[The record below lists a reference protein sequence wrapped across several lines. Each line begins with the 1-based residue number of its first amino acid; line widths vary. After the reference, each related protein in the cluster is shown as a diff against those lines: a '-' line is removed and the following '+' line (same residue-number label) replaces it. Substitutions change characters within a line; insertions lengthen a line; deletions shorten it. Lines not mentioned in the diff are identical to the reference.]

1 MQPFWQLQIAEK
13 SLPRHVNSFIRLG
26 SFSKKHTFESAVSLN
41 GSVRSSWSH
50 NVRSSV
56 RPVLQGDSFD
66 SSSGNRLL
74 RAYFETS
81 EGLKGIY
88 VTLRLGA
95 NYFLVR
101 YTLKWDLE

>member
-1 MQPFWQLQIAEK
+1 MWEPESIQRGGA
-13 SLPRHVNSFIRLG
+13 NSYI
-26 SFSKKHTFESAVSLN
+26 
-41 GSVRSSWSH
+41 
-50 NVRSSV
+50 
-56 RPVLQGDSFD
+56 QGDSFD

-101 YTLKWDLE
+101 NTLKWDLE

>member
-1 MQPFWQLQIAEK
+1 MP
-13 SLPRHVNSFIRLG
+13 P
-26 SFSKKHTFESAVSLN
+26 SLN
-41 GSVRSSWSH
+41 LIMV
-50 NVRSSV
+50 NI
-56 RPVLQGDSFD
+56 QGDSFD

-101 YTLKWDLE
+101 NTLKWDLE

>member
-1 MQPFWQLQIAEK
+1 MILNFGLGLVNRLFALLTVGVEYDLEQI
-13 SLPRHVNSFIRLG
+13 
-26 SFSKKHTFESAVSLN
+26 
-41 GSVRSSWSH
+41 
-50 NVRSSV
+50 
-56 RPVLQGDSFD
+56 QGDSFD

>member
-1 MQPFWQLQIAEK
+1 MKFYPPLRSMIQNSENGDLGQDCPVIETAREQPTLMVEFLFLVINILWIK
-13 SLPRHVNSFIRLG
+13 I
-26 SFSKKHTFESAVSLN
+26 
-41 GSVRSSWSH
+41 
-50 NVRSSV
+50 
-56 RPVLQGDSFD
+56 QGDSFD

-101 YTLKWDLE
+101 NTLKWDLE

>member
-1 MQPFWQLQIAEK
+1 MGFRLAEK
-13 SLPRHVNSFIRLG
+13 NYGHLFVSSR
-26 SFSKKHTFESAVSLN
+26 KKSVLN
-41 GSVRSSWSH
+41 II
-50 NVRSSV
+50 
-56 RPVLQGDSFD
+56 QGDSFD

-101 YTLKWDLE
+101 NTLKWDLE

>member
-1 MQPFWQLQIAEK
+1 MIIREVLEQLLEI
-13 SLPRHVNSFIRLG
+13 IREVLQQ
-26 SFSKKHTFESAVSLN
+26 
-41 GSVRSSWSH
+41 
-50 NVRSSV
+50 
-56 RPVLQGDSFD
+56 LQGDSFD

-101 YTLKWDLE
+101 NTLKWDLE